1 VSYLMSA
8 DPTAAPPHVR
18 LRIGVTG
25 HRVPPKLPEQSET
38 PLRTQIIRIFAAFAA
53 AARNIENTYMAHV
66 PARDAALARDFT
78 VVSSLAEGSDRIVA
92 EAGLIGSCKLE
103 VVLPLKA
110 DEYVKDFET
119 AKSREQFDALLAR
132 ASQLVDLDGSPAER
146 PRAYEAAGLFM
157 LENIDVLIAIWDGEV
172 AAGIGGTAQIVER
185 AIADGIMVLWIEPT
199 HPHAVQISYRGPHNP
214 ALAVNADN
222 LKETFRPADEA
233 TIAQA
238 VQEILEE
245 VAIRQDTGAAGNA
258 AGNPIASSFENSRD
272 HHFFGPGPKRLL
284 ALDGGGVRGAL
295 TVAFLERIE
304 TLLTERYGKEVR
316 LGDYFD
322 FIGGTST
329 GAIIAGALALGY
341 RTEQVKDF
349 YVRLA
354 PSAFKG
360 SRWRIPVLQAKFD
373 ASGLRTQIEAVVG
386 NRVLKSADLITG
398 YCLIT
403 KRMDTGSPWIIAN
416 NPRAPYWK
424 SPGHGEIGNEDYPL
438 VNLVRASTA
447 APHFF
452 DPELLPISRNEA
464 QLPDAVAKPLNVSPA
479 RFIYALLE
487 RVGLRHPAKIDSN
500 NYGLFVDGGVTPHNN
515 PSLALFQ
522 MATLKP
528 FKIEWPT
535 GTDKLTIMSVGTGT
549 YRPRLSYK
557 NLGFARFTKL
567 ALHALISMMND
578 AEVLVMGLMQWMG
591 ECPAPWVINSEVGT
605 LADVAPP
612 GGKLFRFLRYD
623 VRLEKEWLARELDV
637 QVTDDV
643 LERLRGMDDPS
654 MVDQL
659 YEIGRQAAEKQVK
672 PEHLF

>member
-1 VSYLMSA
+1 MNA
-8 DPTAAPPHVR
+8 DSSAAPPNAR

-25 HRVPPKLPEQSET
+25 HRLPPKLPEESEA
-38 PLRTQIIRIFAAFAA
+38 PLRAQMNRIFAAFAS
-53 AARNIENTYMAHV
+53 AARNIENTHMAQMS
-66 PARDAALARDFT
+66 AREAAMMRGIV

-92 EAGLIGSCKLE
+92 EAGLIGGCKLE
-103 VVLPLKA
+103 VVLPLHRA
-110 DEYVKDFET
+110 EYAKDFET
-119 AKSREQFDALLAR
+119 AKSREIFDGLLAR
-132 ASQLVDLDGSPAER
+132 ASKIVDLDGSPAER

-157 LENIDVLIAIWDGEV
+157 LDNIDVLITIWDGEG
-172 AAGIGGTAQIVER
+172 AAGVGGTAEIVER

-199 HPHAVQISYRGPHNP
+199 HPHAIQISHSHAASPPQP
-214 ALAVNADN
+214 ASHDN
-222 LKETFRPADEA
+222 VKQAFHPADEA
-233 TIAQA
+233 AVTQA
-238 VQEILEE
+238 VQQILESKCHE
-245 VAIRQDTGAAGNA
+245 SNAAASGGDPAAAGF
-258 AGNPIASSFENSRD
+258 ASARD
-272 HHFFGPGPKRLL
+272 HHLFGPGPKRLL

-304 TLLTERYGKEVR
+304 LLLTERYGKEVR

-322 FIGGTST
+322 FVGGTST

-360 SRWRIPVLQAKFD
+360 SRWRIPLLQAKFD

-386 NRVLKSADLITG
+386 NRLLKSTDLITG

-424 SPGHGEIGNEDYPL
+424 SLRQGEIGNEDYPL

-452 DPELLPISRNEA
+452 DPELLPISQNETL
-464 QLPDAVAKPLNVSPA
+464 LPDAVAKPLKMSPA
-479 RFIYALLE
+479 RAIYALLE
-487 RVGLRHPAKIDSN
+487 RLGLRHPAKIDSN

-522 MATLKP
+522 MTTLKP
-528 FKIEWPT
+528 YKIEWPT
-535 GTDKLTIMSVGTGT
+535 GPDNLTIISVGTGT
-549 YRPRLSYK
+549 YRPRLSYQ

-567 ALHALISMMND
+567 AFHALISLMND
-578 AEVLVMGLMQWMG
+578 AEVLVMALMQWMG

-623 VRLEKEWLARELDV
+623 VRLEKEWLARELDFH
-637 QVTDDV
+637 VTDDL

-654 MVDQL
+654 LVDQL
-659 YEIGRQAAEKQVK
+659 YEMGRRAAQKQVK
-672 PEHLF
+672 PEHLFT

>member
-1 VSYLMSA
+1 VSYLMNA
-8 DPTAAPPHVR
+8 DPSAAPPNAR

-25 HRVPPKLPEQSET
+25 HRIPPKLPEESEA
-38 PLRTQIIRIFAAFAA
+38 PLRAQMDRIFTAFAS
-53 AARNIENTYMAHV
+53 AARNIENTCMADV
-66 PARDAALARDFT
+66 SAREAALARDTT

-92 EAGLIGSCKLE
+92 EAGLAGGCKLE
-103 VVLPLKA
+103 VVLPLNRA
-110 DEYVKDFET
+110 EYTKDFET
-119 AKSREQFDALLAR
+119 AKSREQFDGLLAR
-132 ASQLVDLDGSPAER
+132 ASKVVDLDGAPTER

-185 AIADGIMVLWIEPT
+185 AVADGVMVLWIEPT
-199 HPHAVQISYRGPHNP
+199 HPHAIQISHFGAAKQSPP
-214 ALAVNADN
+214 ASHDDIKQA
-222 LKETFRPADEA
+222 FHPADETA
-233 TIAQA
+233 VTQAAQ
-238 VQEILEE
+238 QILESKF
-245 VAIRQDTGAAGNA
+245 RQGNGAANG
-258 AGNPIASSFENSRD
+258 GNPAAARFENSRD
-272 HHFFGPGPKRLL
+272 HHLFGPGPKRLL

-304 TLLTERYGKEVR
+304 SLLAERYGKEVR

-386 NRVLKSADLITG
+386 RRLLKSTDLITG

-424 SPGHGEIGNEDYPL
+424 STGHGEIGNEDYPL

-452 DPELLPISRNEA
+452 DPELLPISQNEPL
-464 QLPDAVAKPLNVSPA
+464 LPDAVAKPLKMSPA
-479 RFIYALLE
+479 RAIYALLE
-487 RVGLRHPAKIDSN
+487 RLGLRHPAKIDSS

-522 MATLKP
+522 MTTLKP
-528 FKIEWPT
+528 YKIEWPT
-535 GTDKLTIMSVGTGT
+535 GPDNLTIMSVGTGT
-549 YRPRLSYK
+549 YRPRLSYQ

-567 ALHALISMMND
+567 AFHALISLMND
-578 AEVLVMGLMQWMG
+578 AEVLVMALMQWMG
-591 ECPAPWVINSEVGT
+591 ECPAPWIINSEVGT

-623 VRLEKEWLARELDV
+623 VRLEKEWLARELDFH
-637 QVTDDV
+637 VTDDV

-654 MVDQL
+654 LVDQL
-659 YEIGRQAAEKQVK
+659 YEMGRRAAEKQVK
-672 PEHLF
+672 PEHLFG

>member
-1 VSYLMSA
+1 MSA
-8 DPTAAPPHVR
+8 DPSAAPPNAR

-25 HRVPPKLPEQSET
+25 HRVPPKLPEASAA
-38 PLRTQIIRIFAAFAA
+38 PLQAQMVRIFAAFAGA
-53 AARNIENTYMAHV
+53 TRTIENTYMADMS
-66 PARDAALARDFT
+66 AREAALKREIV

-92 EAGLIGSCKLE
+92 EAGLTGGCKLE
-103 VVLPLKA
+103 VVLPLSQA
-110 DEYVKDFET
+110 EYVKDFET
-119 AKSREQFDALLAR
+119 AKSRDQFDGLLAR
-132 ASQLVDLDGSPAER
+132 AATVVDLNGSPTER
-146 PRAYEAAGLFM
+146 PQAYEAAGLYM
-157 LENIDVLIAIWDGEV
+157 LDNIDVLITIWDGEV

-185 AIADGIMVLWIEPT
+185 AIANGTMVLWIEPT
-199 HPHAVQISYRGPHNP
+199 HPHSIQISHFGAAKPSQP
-214 ALAVNADN
+214 ASTDTIKQA
-222 LKETFRPADEA
+222 FHPADEA
-233 TIAQA
+233 AVTQA
-238 VQEILEE
+238 VRQLLESKF
-245 VAIRQDTGAAGNA
+245 RQGNGAAGSGDPAA
-258 AGNPIASSFENSRD
+258 AGFENSRD
-272 HHFFGPGPKRLL
+272 HHLFGPGPKRLL

-386 NRVLKSADLITG
+386 NRVLKSTDLITG

-452 DPELLPISRNEA
+452 DPELLPISRNET
-464 QLPDAVAKPLNVSPA
+464 QLPDAVAKPLKMSPA
-479 RFIYALLE
+479 RAIYALLE
-487 RVGLRHPAKIDSN
+487 RLGLRHPAKIDSS

-522 MATLKP
+522 MTTLKP
-528 FKIEWPT
+528 YKIEWPT
-535 GTDKLTIMSVGTGT
+535 GPDKLTIMSVGTGT
-549 YRPRLSYK
+549 YRPRLSYQ

-567 ALHALISMMND
+567 AFHALISMMND
-578 AEVLVMGLMQWMG
+578 AEVLVMALMQWMG
-591 ECPAPWVINSEVGT
+591 ECPAPWIINSEVGT
-605 LADVAPP
+605 LADVIPP

-623 VRLEKEWLARELDV
+623 VRLEKKWLADELGV
-637 QVTDDV
+637 EVTDDV

-659 YEIGRQAAEKQVK
+659 YDIGRRAAEKQVQ
-672 PEHLF
+672 PEHLFT